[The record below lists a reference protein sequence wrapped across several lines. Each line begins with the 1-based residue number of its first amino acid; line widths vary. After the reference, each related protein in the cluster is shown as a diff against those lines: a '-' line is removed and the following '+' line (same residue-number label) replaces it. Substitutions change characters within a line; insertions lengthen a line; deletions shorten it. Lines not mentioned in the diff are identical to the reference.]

1 MYFLYWV
8 IQTEAAVFQFHPYI
22 LLISDTL
29 TFRFLSD
36 LRTEKKVFLYTLVI
50 FSSVF
55 FVLLFPI
62 HNVGPVIFRIASF

>member
-36 LRTEKKVFLYTLVI
+36 LRTEKKSVSLHISNFQFRFLC
-50 FSSVF
+50 
-55 FVLLFPI
+55 
-62 HNVGPVIFRIASF
+62 IALSHSQCRTCYLQNR